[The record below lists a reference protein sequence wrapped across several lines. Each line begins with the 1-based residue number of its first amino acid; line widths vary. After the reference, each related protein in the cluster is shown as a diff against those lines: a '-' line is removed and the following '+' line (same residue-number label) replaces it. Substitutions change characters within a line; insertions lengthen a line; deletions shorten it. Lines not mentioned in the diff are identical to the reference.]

1 MEMLMEALM
10 SILTVEGLI
19 TILVGVTAG
28 LFIGALPGLTATM
41 ALAVLL
47 PFTFTMSPLQGLMA
61 LGAVYMGAIYG
72 GAFTAI
78 LINTPGTPSSIA
90 TCFDGYPMARQG
102 RAYEA
107 LAAATIASVVGGIV
121 GVGFLLLLAPPLA
134 RMAVVFGPAE
144 MFWVAMLGL
153 TLVASLSSG
162 SLLKGLMG
170 GCIGILL
177 STIGV
182 SPIGGE
188 TRFIF
193 GIPALQGGI
202 ALIVALIGLFVVP
215 EILSM
220 AAQGRGALPESGKL
234 EGGVGGAISKMSK
247 HIFGKPVNL
256 IRSCLIGQIIA
267 IIPGAGGN
275 VTSLVAYNEA
285 KRFSNKP
292 DSFGKGNVDGVI
304 ASESSNNVMV
314 AGSMVPLLTL
324 GIPGAPPDAIILGVL
339 LMHGL
344 RPGIDLF
351 TETGVLTNGFILSM
365 GFAALFLLPVGLLGG
380 RLIHRVV
387 VKTPYYFLLPSI
399 AMVTILGT
407 YALRNSFLDVGIML
421 LLGTIGYFL
430 RLIGIHAAP
439 IVLGMILGII
449 AEKGYVQTMLIS
461 IADPIPWLGL
471 VENPLSKVLVVLVVL
486 SAATSLLPAW
496 LERSGRMAKADAGKT
511 GPDEES
517 KP

>member
-1 MEMLMEALM
+1 MDMLLEALF
-10 SILTVEGLI
+10 SILTLEGLA
-19 TILVGVTAG
+19 TILCGVTAG

-90 TCFDGYPMARQG
+90 TTFDGYPMARQG

-107 LAAATIASVVGGIV
+107 LAAATIASVVGGII
-121 GVGFLLLLAPPLA
+121 GVAFLLLLAPPLA
-134 RMAVVFGPAE
+134 RLAVVFGPAE
-144 MFWVAMLGL
+144 MFWVALLGL

-162 SLLKGLMG
+162 SLLKGLLG
-170 GCIGILL
+170 GCIGMLL

-202 ALIVALIGLFVVP
+202 ELIVALIGLFVIP
-215 EILSM
+215 ELISM

-234 EGGVGGAISKMSK
+234 QGGAGSAIMRMGR
-247 HIFGKPVNL
+247 HIFGKPINL
-256 IRSCLIGQIIA
+256 IRSCIIGQIIA

-285 KRFSNKP
+285 RRFSRDP
-292 DSFGKGNVDGVI
+292 SSFGKGNVDGVI

-344 RPGIDLF
+344 RPGLDLF

-365 GFAALFLLPVGLLGG
+365 GFAAMFLLPVGLLGG

-387 VKTPYYFLLPSI
+387 VKTPFYFLLPSI

-407 YALRNSFLDVGIML
+407 YALRNSMTDVFIMML
-421 LLGTIGYFL
+421 LGSVGYFL
-430 RLIGIHAAP
+430 RLIGIQAAP
-439 IVLGMILGII
+439 IVLGMILGVI
-449 AEKGYVQTMLIS
+449 AEKGYVQTMLT
-461 IADPIPWLGL
+461 AVVDPIPWLRL
-471 VENPLSKVLVVLVVL
+471 LANPLSIVLACLVVL
-486 SAATSLLPAW
+486 SVATTLLPGW
-496 LERSGRMAKADAGKT
+496 LERSGRMAKVDS
-511 GPDEES
+511 DEEKTS
-517 KP
+517 

>member
-1 MEMLMEALM
+1 MDMLLEALF
-10 SILTVEGLI
+10 SILTLEGLV
-19 TILVGVTAG
+19 TILCGVTAG

-90 TCFDGYPMARQG
+90 TTFDGYPMARQG

-107 LAAATIASVVGGIV
+107 LAAATIASVVGGII
-121 GVGFLLLLAPPLA
+121 GVTFLLLLAPPLA
-134 RMAVVFGPAE
+134 RLAVVFGPAE
-144 MFWVAMLGL
+144 MFWVALLGL

-162 SLLKGLMG
+162 SLLKGLLG
-170 GCIGILL
+170 GCIGMLL

-202 ALIVALIGLFVVP
+202 ELIVALIGLFVVP
-215 EILSM
+215 ELISM

-234 EGGVGGAISKMSK
+234 QGGAGSAIMRMGR
-247 HIFGKPVNL
+247 HIFGKPINL
-256 IRSCLIGQIIA
+256 IRSCIIGQIIA

-285 KRFSNKP
+285 RRFSKDP
-292 DSFGKGNVDGVI
+292 SSFGKGNVDGVI

-344 RPGIDLF
+344 RPGLDLF

-365 GFAALFLLPVGLLGG
+365 GFAAMFLLPVGLLGG

-387 VKTPYYFLLPSI
+387 VKTPFYFLLPSI

-407 YALRNSFLDVGIML
+407 YALRNSMTDVFIML
-421 LLGTIGYFL
+421 LLGSVGYFL
-430 RLIGIHAAP
+430 RLVGIQAAP
-439 IVLGMILGII
+439 IVLGMILGVI
-449 AEKGYVQTMLIS
+449 AEKGYVQTMLV
-461 IADPIPWLGL
+461 AVVDPIPWLRL
-471 VENPLSKVLVVLVVL
+471 VANPLSIVLACLVVL
-486 SAATSLLPAW
+486 SVATTLLPGW
-496 LERSGRMAKADAGKT
+496 LERSGRMAKVDS
-511 GPDEES
+511 DEEKTS
-517 KP
+517 

>member
-1 MEMLMEALM
+1 MDMLLEALL
-10 SILTVEGLI
+10 SLLTVEGML

-61 LGAVYMGAIYG
+61 LGAVYMGAVYG

-90 TCFDGYPMARQG
+90 TTFDGYPMARQG
-102 RAYEA
+102 QAYEA

-121 GVGFLLLLAPPLA
+121 GVTFLLFLAPPLA
-134 RMAVVFGPAE
+134 RLAVVFGPAE
-144 MFWVAMLGL
+144 MFWVALLGL

-162 SLLKGLMG
+162 SLLKGLLG
-170 GCIGILL
+170 GCIGMLL

-193 GIPALQGGI
+193 GTPALQGGI
-202 ALIVALIGLFVVP
+202 ALIVALIGLFVIP
-215 EILSM
+215 ELISM

-234 EGGVGGAISKMSK
+234 QGSAGSAIVKMGR
-247 HIFGKPVNL
+247 HIFGKPINL
-256 IRSCLIGQIIA
+256 IRSCIIGQIIA

-285 KRFSNKP
+285 RRFSKNP
-292 DSFGKGNVDGVI
+292 GSFGKGNVDGVI

-344 RPGIDLF
+344 RPGLDLF

-380 RLIHRVV
+380 RLIHRIV
-387 VKTPYYFLLPSI
+387 VKTPFYFLLPSI

-407 YALRNSFLDVGIML
+407 YALRNSMIDVFIML
-421 LLGTIGYFL
+421 LLGTVGYFL
-430 RLIGIHAAP
+430 RLIGIQAAP
-439 IVLGMILGII
+439 IVLGMILGVI
-449 AEKGYVQTMLIS
+449 AEKGYVQTML
-461 IADPIPWLGL
+461 AAVVDPNPWMRL
-471 VENPLSKVLVVLVVL
+471 VANPLSIVLACLVLL
-486 SAATSLLPAW
+486 SLATALLPGW
-496 LERSGRMAKADAGKT
+496 LERSGRMAKVDSK
-511 GPDEES
+511 EENS
-517 KP
+517 L

>member
-1 MEMLMEALM
+1 MDMLLEALF
-10 SILTVEGLI
+10 SILTLEGLA
-19 TILVGVTAG
+19 TILCGVTAG

-90 TCFDGYPMARQG
+90 TTFDGYPMARQG

-107 LAAATIASVVGGIV
+107 LAAATIASVVGGII
-121 GVGFLLLLAPPLA
+121 GVTFLLLLAPPLA
-134 RMAVVFGPAE
+134 RLAVVFGPAE
-144 MFWVAMLGL
+144 MFWVALLGL

-162 SLLKGLMG
+162 SLLKGLLG
-170 GCIGILL
+170 GCIGMLL

-202 ALIVALIGLFVVP
+202 ELIVALIGLFVIP
-215 EILSM
+215 ELISM

-234 EGGVGGAISKMSK
+234 QGGAGSAIMRMGR
-247 HIFGKPVNL
+247 HIFGKPINL
-256 IRSCLIGQIIA
+256 IRSCIIGQIIA

-285 KRFSNKP
+285 RRFSKDP
-292 DSFGKGNVDGVI
+292 SSFGKGNVDGVI

-344 RPGIDLF
+344 RPGLDLF

-365 GFAALFLLPVGLLGG
+365 GFAAMFLLPVGLLGG

-387 VKTPYYFLLPSI
+387 VKTPFYFLLPSI

-407 YALRNSFLDVGIML
+407 YALRNSMTDVFIMML
-421 LLGTIGYFL
+421 LGSAGYFL
-430 RLIGIHAAP
+430 RLIGIQAAP
-439 IVLGMILGII
+439 IVLGMILGVI
-449 AEKGYVQTMLIS
+449 AEKGYVQTMLT
-461 IADPIPWLGL
+461 AVVDPIPWLRL
-471 VENPLSKVLVVLVVL
+471 LANPLSIVLACLVLL
-486 SAATSLLPAW
+486 SVATTLLPGW
-496 LERSGRMAKADAGKT
+496 LERSGRMAKVDS
-511 GPDEES
+511 DEEKTS
-517 KP
+517 

>member
-1 MEMLMEALM
+1 MDMLLEALF
-10 SILTVEGLI
+10 SILTLEGLV

-90 TCFDGYPMARQG
+90 TTFDGYPMARQG

-107 LAAATIASVVGGIV
+107 LAAATIASVVGGII
-121 GVGFLLLLAPPLA
+121 GVTFLLLLAPPLA
-134 RMAVVFGPAE
+134 RLAVVFGPAE
-144 MFWVAMLGL
+144 MFWVALLGL

-162 SLLKGLMG
+162 SLLKGLLG
-170 GCIGILL
+170 GCIGMLL

-202 ALIVALIGLFVVP
+202 ELIVALIGLFVVP
-215 EILSM
+215 ELISM

-234 EGGVGGAISKMSK
+234 QGGAGSAIMRMGR
-247 HIFGKPVNL
+247 HIFGKPINL
-256 IRSCLIGQIIA
+256 IRSCIIGQIIA

-285 KRFSNKP
+285 RRFSKDP
-292 DSFGKGNVDGVI
+292 SSFGKGNVDGVI

-344 RPGIDLF
+344 RPGLDLF

-365 GFAALFLLPVGLLGG
+365 GFAAMFLLPVGLLGG

-387 VKTPYYFLLPSI
+387 VKTPFYFLLPSI

-407 YALRNSFLDVGIML
+407 YALRNSMTDVFIMML
-421 LLGTIGYFL
+421 LGSAGYFL
-430 RLIGIHAAP
+430 RLIGIQAAP
-439 IVLGMILGII
+439 IVLGMILGVI
-449 AEKGYVQTMLIS
+449 AEKGYVQTMLT
-461 IADPIPWLGL
+461 AVVDPIPWLRL
-471 VENPLSKVLVVLVVL
+471 LANPLSIVLACLVLL
-486 SAATSLLPAW
+486 SVATTLLPGW
-496 LERSGRMAKADAGKT
+496 LERSGRMAKVDS
-511 GPDEES
+511 DEE
-517 KP
+517 KPS

>member
-1 MEMLMEALM
+1 MDMLLEALF
-10 SILTVEGLI
+10 SILTLEGLV
-19 TILVGVTAG
+19 TILCGVTAG

-90 TCFDGYPMARQG
+90 TTFDGYPMARQG

-107 LAAATIASVVGGIV
+107 LAAATIASVVGGII
-121 GVGFLLLLAPPLA
+121 GVTFLLLLAPPLA
-134 RMAVVFGPAE
+134 RLAVVFGPAE
-144 MFWVAMLGL
+144 MFWVALLGL

-162 SLLKGLMG
+162 SLLKGLLG
-170 GCIGILL
+170 GCIGMLL

-202 ALIVALIGLFVVP
+202 ELIVALIGLFVVP
-215 EILSM
+215 ELTSM

-234 EGGVGGAISKMSK
+234 QGGAGSAIMRMGR
-247 HIFGKPVNL
+247 HIFGKPINL
-256 IRSCLIGQIIA
+256 IRSCIIGQIIA

-285 KRFSNKP
+285 RRFSKDP
-292 DSFGKGNVDGVI
+292 SSFGKGNVDGVI

-344 RPGIDLF
+344 RPGLDLF

-365 GFAALFLLPVGLLGG
+365 GFAAMFLLPVGLLGG

-387 VKTPYYFLLPSI
+387 VKTPFYFLLPSI

-407 YALRNSFLDVGIML
+407 YALRNSMTDVFIML
-421 LLGTIGYFL
+421 LLGSVGYFL
-430 RLIGIHAAP
+430 RLIGIQAAP
-439 IVLGMILGII
+439 IVLGMILGVI
-449 AEKGYVQTMLIS
+449 AEKGYVQTMLV
-461 IADPIPWLGL
+461 AVVDPIPWLRL
-471 VENPLSKVLVVLVVL
+471 VANPLSIVLACLVVL
-486 SAATSLLPAW
+486 SVATTLLPGW
-496 LERSGRMAKADAGKT
+496 LERSGRMAKVDS
-511 GPDEES
+511 DEEKTS
-517 KP
+517 

>member
-1 MEMLMEALM
+1 MFVEALL
-10 SILTVEGLI
+10 SILTLEGLV

-90 TCFDGYPMARQG
+90 TTFDGFPMARQG

-121 GVGFLLLLAPPLA
+121 GVAFLLLLAPPLA
-134 RMAVVFGPAE
+134 RLAVVFGPAE

-153 TLVASLSSG
+153 TLVASLAGG

-193 GIPALQGGI
+193 DFPPLQGGI
-202 ALIVALIGLFVVP
+202 VLIVALIGLFVVP
-215 EILSM
+215 ELLSM
-220 AAQGRGALPESGKL
+220 AAQGHGSLKESNKL
-234 EGGVGGAISKMSK
+234 EGGALASIRKMGR
-247 HIFGKPVNL
+247 HIFLRPTNL

-285 KRFSNKP
+285 KRFSSDP
-292 DSFGKGNVDGVI
+292 SSFGKGNVDGVI

-344 RPGIDLF
+344 RPGLDLF

-365 GFAALFLLPVGLLGG
+365 GFAAIMLLPVGLLGG

-387 VKTPYYFLLPSI
+387 IKTPFYFLLPTI

-407 YALRNSFLDVGIML
+407 YALRNSLLDVGIML
-421 LLGTIGYFL
+421 ILGVAGYFL

-439 IVLGMILGII
+439 IVLGMILGGI
-449 AEKGYVQTMLIS
+449 AEQGYVQTML
-461 IADPIPWLGL
+461 AAVVDPIPWLRL
-471 VENPLSKVLVVLVVL
+471 VDNTLSKVLAVLVL
-486 SAATSLLPAW
+486 ISAATALLPGW
-496 LERSGRMAKADAGKT
+496 LARKGLLEKAGS
-511 GPDEES
+511 EEETS
-517 KP
+517 

>member
-1 MEMLMEALM
+1 MDMLLEALF
-10 SILTVEGLI
+10 SILTLEGLV
-19 TILVGVTAG
+19 TILAGVTAG

-90 TCFDGYPMARQG
+90 TTFDGYPMARQG

-107 LAAATIASVVGGIV
+107 LAAATIASVVGGII
-121 GVGFLLLLAPPLA
+121 GVAFLLLLAPPLA
-134 RMAVVFGPAE
+134 RLAVVFGPAE
-144 MFWVAMLGL
+144 MFWVALLGL

-162 SLLKGLMG
+162 SLLKGLLG
-170 GCIGILL
+170 GCIGMLL

-202 ALIVALIGLFVVP
+202 ELIVALIGLFVIP
-215 EILSM
+215 ELISM

-234 EGGVGGAISKMSK
+234 QGGAGAAIGRMGR
-247 HIFGKPVNL
+247 HIFGKPINL
-256 IRSCLIGQIIA
+256 IRSCIIGQIIA

-285 KRFSNKP
+285 RRFSKDP
-292 DSFGKGNVDGVI
+292 SSFGKGNVDGVI

-344 RPGIDLF
+344 RPGLDLF

-365 GFAALFLLPVGLLGG
+365 GFAAMFLLPVGLLGG

-387 VKTPYYFLLPSI
+387 VKTPFYFLLPSI

-407 YALRNSFLDVGIML
+407 YALRNSMTDVFIML
-421 LLGTIGYFL
+421 LLGTVGYFL
-430 RLIGIHAAP
+430 RLIGIQAAP
-439 IVLGMILGII
+439 IVLGMILGVI
-449 AEKGYVQTMLIS
+449 AEKGYVQTMLV
-461 IADPIPWLGL
+461 AVVDPIPWLRL
-471 VENPLSKVLVVLVVL
+471 VANPLSIVLACLVVL
-486 SAATSLLPAW
+486 SVATTLLPGW
-496 LERSGRMAKADAGKT
+496 LERSGRMAKVDS
-511 GPDEES
+511 DEEKTS
-517 KP
+517 

>member
-1 MEMLMEALM
+1 MDMLLEALF
-10 SILTVEGLI
+10 SILTLEGLV
-19 TILVGVTAG
+19 TILCGVTAG

-90 TCFDGYPMARQG
+90 TTFDGYPMARQG

-107 LAAATIASVVGGIV
+107 LAAATIASVVGGII
-121 GVGFLLLLAPPLA
+121 GVTFLLLLAPPLA
-134 RMAVVFGPAE
+134 RLAVVFGPAE
-144 MFWVAMLGL
+144 MFWVALLGL

-162 SLLKGLMG
+162 SLLKGLLG
-170 GCIGILL
+170 GCIGMLL

-202 ALIVALIGLFVVP
+202 ELIVALIGLFVVP
-215 EILSM
+215 ELISM

-234 EGGVGGAISKMSK
+234 QGGAGSAIMRMGR
-247 HIFGKPVNL
+247 HIFGKPINL
-256 IRSCLIGQIIA
+256 IRSCIIGQIIA

-285 KRFSNKP
+285 RRFSKDP
-292 DSFGKGNVDGVI
+292 SSFGKGNVDGVI

-344 RPGIDLF
+344 RPGLDLF

-365 GFAALFLLPVGLLGG
+365 GFAAMFLLPVGLLGG

-387 VKTPYYFLLPSI
+387 VKTPFYFLLPSI

-407 YALRNSFLDVGIML
+407 YALRNSMTDVFIML
-421 LLGTIGYFL
+421 LLGSVGYFL
-430 RLIGIHAAP
+430 RLIGIQAAP
-439 IVLGMILGII
+439 IVLGMILGVI
-449 AEKGYVQTMLIS
+449 AEKGYVQTMLT
-461 IADPIPWLGL
+461 AVVDPIPWLRL
-471 VENPLSKVLVVLVVL
+471 LANPLSIVLACLVVL
-486 SAATSLLPAW
+486 SVATTLLPGW
-496 LERSGRMAKADAGKT
+496 LERSGRMAKVDS
-511 GPDEES
+511 DEE
-517 KP
+517 KPS

>member
-1 MEMLMEALM
+1 MEMLVEAAM
-10 SILTVEGLI
+10 SILTFGGLL
-19 TILVGVTAG
+19 TILIGVTAG

-47 PFTFTMSPLQGLMA
+47 PFTFTMPPLQGLMA

-90 TCFDGYPMARQG
+90 TTFDGYPMALSG

-107 LAAATIASVVGGIV
+107 LAAATVASVVGGIV
-121 GVGFLLLLAPPLA
+121 GVTFLLLLAPPLA
-134 RMAVVFGPAE
+134 RLAVVFGPSE

-153 TLVASLSSG
+153 TLVASLSGG
-162 SLLKGLMG
+162 SLLKGLLAG
-170 GCIGILL
+170 SIGILL
-177 STIGV
+177 GTIGV

-193 GIPALQGGI
+193 GLPALQGGI
-202 ALIVALIGLFVVP
+202 ELIVALIGLFVVP
-215 EILSM
+215 ELLSM

-234 EGGVGGAISKMSK
+234 ERGGMATIVKAGK
-247 HIFGKPVNL
+247 HIFGRPINL
-256 IRSCLIGQIIA
+256 IRSCIIGQIIA

-285 KRFSNKP
+285 KRFSKDP
-292 DSFGKGNVDGVI
+292 DSFGKGNVDGVV

-344 RPGIDLF
+344 RPGLDLF
-351 TETGVLTNGFILSM
+351 TESGVLTNGFILSM
-365 GFAALFLLPVGLLGG
+365 GVAAVFLLPVGLLGG
-380 RLIHRVV
+380 RLIHKVV

-407 YALRNSFLDVGIML
+407 YALRNSLLDVGIML
-421 LLGTIGYFL
+421 LLGTVGYFL
-430 RLIGIHAAP
+430 RLIGILAAP
-439 IVLGMILGII
+439 IVLGMILGGI
-449 AEKGYVQTMLIS
+449 AEQGYVQTML
-461 IADPIPWLGL
+461 AAVVDPIPWLRL
-471 VENPLSKVLVVLVVL
+471 VENPLSKVLAVLVVL
-486 SAATSLLPAW
+486 SAATALLPGW
-496 LERSGRMAKADAGKT
+496 LERSGRMAKTSSNK
-511 GPDEES
+511 E
-517 KP
+517 K

>member
-1 MEMLMEALM
+1 MDMLLEALF
-10 SILTVEGLI
+10 SILTLEGLV
-19 TILVGVTAG
+19 TILCGVTAG

-90 TCFDGYPMARQG
+90 TTFDGYPMARQG

-121 GVGFLLLLAPPLA
+121 GVAFLLLLAPPLA
-134 RMAVVFGPAE
+134 RLAVVFGPAE
-144 MFWVAMLGL
+144 MFWVALLGL

-162 SLLKGLMG
+162 SLLKGLLG
-170 GCIGILL
+170 GCIGMLL

-215 EILSM
+215 ELISM

-234 EGGVGGAISKMSK
+234 QGGAGSAIGRMGR
-247 HIFGKPVNL
+247 HIFGKPINL
-256 IRSCLIGQIIA
+256 IRSCIIGQIIA

-285 KRFSNKP
+285 RRFSRDP
-292 DSFGKGNVDGVI
+292 ASFGKGNVDGVI

-344 RPGIDLF
+344 RPGLDLF

-365 GFAALFLLPVGLLGG
+365 GFAAMFLLPVGLLGG

-387 VKTPYYFLLPSI
+387 VKTPFYFLLPSI

-407 YALRNSFLDVGIML
+407 YALRNSMIDVFIML
-421 LLGTIGYFL
+421 LLGTAGYFL
-430 RLIGIHAAP
+430 RLIGIQAAP
-439 IVLGMILGII
+439 IVLGMILGVI
-449 AEKGYVQTMLIS
+449 AEKGYVQTMLV
-461 IADPIPWLGL
+461 AVVDPIPWLRL
-471 VENPLSKVLVVLVVL
+471 VANPLSIVLACLVVL
-486 SAATSLLPAW
+486 SVATTLLPGW
-496 LERSGRMAKADAGKT
+496 LERSGRMAKVDS
-511 GPDEES
+511 DEEKS
-517 KP
+517 P

>member
-1 MEMLMEALM
+1 MDMLLEALF
-10 SILTVEGLI
+10 SILTLEGLV
-19 TILVGVTAG
+19 TILCGVTAG

-90 TCFDGYPMARQG
+90 TTFDGYPMARQG

-107 LAAATIASVVGGIV
+107 LAAATIASVVGGII
-121 GVGFLLLLAPPLA
+121 GVTFLLLLAPPLA
-134 RMAVVFGPAE
+134 RLAVVFGPAE
-144 MFWVAMLGL
+144 MFWVALLGL

-162 SLLKGLMG
+162 SLLKGLLG
-170 GCIGILL
+170 GCIGMLL

-202 ALIVALIGLFVVP
+202 ELIVALIGLFVVP
-215 EILSM
+215 ELISM

-234 EGGVGGAISKMSK
+234 QGGAGSAIMRMGR
-247 HIFGKPVNL
+247 HIFGKPINL
-256 IRSCLIGQIIA
+256 IRSCIIGQIIA

-285 KRFSNKP
+285 RRFSKDP
-292 DSFGKGNVDGVI
+292 SSFGKGNVDGVI

-344 RPGIDLF
+344 RPGLDLF

-365 GFAALFLLPVGLLGG
+365 GFAAMFLLPVGLLGG

-387 VKTPYYFLLPSI
+387 VKTPFYFLLPSI

-407 YALRNSFLDVGIML
+407 YALRNSMTDVFIML
-421 LLGTIGYFL
+421 LLGSVGYFL
-430 RLIGIHAAP
+430 RLIGIQAAP
-439 IVLGMILGII
+439 IVLGMILGVI
-449 AEKGYVQTMLIS
+449 AEKGYVQTMLV
-461 IADPIPWLGL
+461 AVVDPIPWLRL
-471 VENPLSKVLVVLVVL
+471 VANPLSIVLACLVVL
-486 SAATSLLPAW
+486 SVATTLLPGW
-496 LERSGRMAKADAGKT
+496 LERSGRMAKVDS
-511 GPDEES
+511 DEEKTS
-517 KP
+517 

>member
-1 MEMLMEALM
+1 MDMLLEALF
-10 SILTVEGLI
+10 SILTLEGLV
-19 TILVGVTAG
+19 TILAGVTAG

-90 TCFDGYPMARQG
+90 TTFDGYPMARQG

-107 LAAATIASVVGGIV
+107 LAAATIASVVGGII
-121 GVGFLLLLAPPLA
+121 GVTFLLLLAPPLA
-134 RMAVVFGPAE
+134 RLAVVFGPAE
-144 MFWVAMLGL
+144 MFWVALLGL

-162 SLLKGLMG
+162 SLLKGLLG
-170 GCIGILL
+170 GCIGMLL

-202 ALIVALIGLFVVP
+202 ELIVALIGLFVVP
-215 EILSM
+215 ELISM
-220 AAQGRGALPESGKL
+220 AAQGRGALPASGKL
-234 EGGVGGAISKMSK
+234 EGGAGSAIMRMGR

-256 IRSCLIGQIIA
+256 IRSCIIGQIIA

-285 KRFSNKP
+285 RRFSRDP
-292 DSFGKGNVDGVI
+292 SSFGKGNVDGVI

-344 RPGIDLF
+344 RPGLDLF

-365 GFAALFLLPVGLLGG
+365 GFAAMFLLPVGLLGG

-387 VKTPYYFLLPSI
+387 VKTPFYFLLPSI

-407 YALRNSFLDVGIML
+407 YALRNSMTDVFIML
-421 LLGTIGYFL
+421 LLGSAGYFL
-430 RLIGIHAAP
+430 RLIGIQAAP
-439 IVLGMILGII
+439 IVLGMILGVI
-449 AEKGYVQTMLIS
+449 AEKGYVQTMLT
-461 IADPIPWLGL
+461 AVVDPIPWLRL
-471 VENPLSKVLVVLVVL
+471 VANPLSIVLACLVAL
-486 SAATSLLPAW
+486 SVATTLLPGW
-496 LERSGRMAKADAGKT
+496 LERSGRMAKVD
-511 GPDEES
+511 PDEE
-517 KP
+517 KPS

>member
-1 MEMLMEALM
+1 MDMLLEALF
-10 SILTVEGLI
+10 SILTLEGLV
-19 TILVGVTAG
+19 TILCGVTAG

-90 TCFDGYPMARQG
+90 TTFDGYPMARKG

-107 LAAATIASVVGGIV
+107 LAAATIASVVGGII
-121 GVGFLLLLAPPLA
+121 GVAFLLLLAPPLA
-134 RMAVVFGPAE
+134 RLAVVFGPAE
-144 MFWVAMLGL
+144 MFWVALLGL

-162 SLLKGLMG
+162 SLLKGLLG
-170 GCIGILL
+170 GCIGMLL

-202 ALIVALIGLFVVP
+202 ELIVALIGLFVVP
-215 EILSM
+215 ELISM

-234 EGGVGGAISKMSK
+234 QGGAGSAIMRMGR
-247 HIFGKPVNL
+247 HIFGKPINL
-256 IRSCLIGQIIA
+256 IRSCIIGQIIA

-285 KRFSNKP
+285 RRFSKDP
-292 DSFGKGNVDGVI
+292 ASFGKGNVDGVI

-344 RPGIDLF
+344 RPGLDLF

-365 GFAALFLLPVGLLGG
+365 GFAAMFLLPVGLLGG

-387 VKTPYYFLLPSI
+387 VKTPFYFLLPSI

-407 YALRNSFLDVGIML
+407 YALRNSMTDVFIML
-421 LLGTIGYFL
+421 LLGSVGYFL
-430 RLIGIHAAP
+430 RLIGIQAAP
-439 IVLGMILGII
+439 IVLGMILGVI
-449 AEKGYVQTMLIS
+449 AEKGYVQTMLV
-461 IADPIPWLGL
+461 AVVDPIPWLRL
-471 VENPLSKVLVVLVVL
+471 VANPLSIVLACLVLL
-486 SAATSLLPAW
+486 SVATTLLPGW
-496 LERSGRMAKADAGKT
+496 LERSGRMAKVDS
-511 GPDEES
+511 DEE
-517 KP
+517 KPS

>member
-1 MEMLMEALM
+1 MEMFFEALL
-10 SILTVEGLI
+10 SILTLEGLL

-47 PFTFTMSPLQGLMA
+47 PFTFSMSPLQGLMA

-90 TCFDGYPMARQG
+90 TTFDGFPMARQG

-107 LAAATIASVVGGIV
+107 LAAATIASVVGGII
-121 GVGFLLLLAPPLA
+121 GVTFLLLLAPPLA
-134 RMAVVFGPAE
+134 RLAVVFGPAE

-153 TLVASLSSG
+153 TLVASLSGG

-193 GIPALQGGI
+193 GFPPLQGGI
-202 ALIVALIGLFVVP
+202 VLIVALIGLFVVP
-215 EILSM
+215 ELLSM
-220 AAQGRGALPESGKL
+220 AAQGHASLKESNKL
-234 EGGVGGAISKMSK
+234 EGGALASIRKMGR
-247 HIFGKPVNL
+247 HIFRRPTNL
-256 IRSCLIGQIIA
+256 IRSCIIGQVIA

-285 KRFSNKP
+285 KRFSKDP
-292 DSFGKGNVDGVI
+292 SSFGKGNVDGVI

-344 RPGIDLF
+344 RPGLDLF

-365 GFAALFLLPVGLLGG
+365 GFAAVMLLPVGLLGG

-387 VKTPYYFLLPSI
+387 IKTPFYFLLPVI

-407 YALRNSFLDVGIML
+407 YALRNSLLDVGIML
-421 LLGTIGYFL
+421 FLGVAGYFL

-439 IVLGMILGII
+439 IVLGMILGGI
-449 AEKGYVQTMLIS
+449 AEQGYVQTML
-461 IADPIPWLGL
+461 AAVVDPIPWLRL
-471 VENPLSKVLVVLVVL
+471 VDNTLSKVLAVLVL
-486 SAATSLLPAW
+486 FSAATALLPGW
-496 LERSGRMAKADAGKT
+496 LARKGLLEKPGSK
-511 GPDEES
+511 EEKS
-517 KP
+517 